1 MKFFDRRDFFLL
13 ENEENLQ
20 GKLISNEESIDSSVF
35 EGLSKLPKLNLKSF
49 LQNIPEIKL
58 NTFYKKNKKEKL
70 TRSKSQE

>member
-49 LQNIPEIKL
+49 CKIYQKL
-58 NTFYKKNKKEKL
+58 N
-70 TRSKSQE
+70 